1 MENFQAIYDEAL
13 AAGIKAEADYMAQ
26 YGEPYYCGFAWVEIP
41 NGRSKFVSWLKKNN
55 IGSKHWKKGWQI
67 WRPTNSGTQSMDI
80 LEAGAY
86 AFVKVLRA
94 HGIDAVS
101 ASRAD

>member
-13 AAGIKAEADYMAQ
+13 AAGIKAEQDYLAQ
-26 YGEPYYCGFAWVEIP
+26 YGEPMYCGFAWVELP
-41 NGRSKFVSWLKKNN
+41 NGRSKFVNWLKKQN

-67 WRPTNSGTQSMDI
+67 WRPTNNHTQSMDI

>member
-41 NGRSKFVSWLKKNN
+41 NGRSKFVSWLKKNI